1 MEISRKAIMIL
12 KIALYA
18 LQSSKYMVPFRIVL
32 WIASF
37 STRKRDAIIKTNKL
51 QVYIG
56 PKGIAV
62 YCSKFM
68 QYLGKIKKKKKKSC
82 LNSTSEDTYFDYL
95 SPLTFCL
102 LCSLLTKE
110 CLKS

>member
-32 WIASF
+32 WISSF
-37 STRKRDAIIKTNKL
+37 STRKRDTTIKTNKL

-62 YCSKFM
+62 YC
-68 QYLGKIKKKKKKSC
+68 
-82 LNSTSEDTYFDYL
+82 LNSTSEDAYLDYL

-102 LCSLLTKE
+102 LGSLSTKE
-110 CLKS
+110 CLQS

>member
-68 QYLGKIKKKKKKSC
+68 QYLGKIKKKKKKI
-82 LNSTSEDTYFDYL
+82 L
-95 SPLTFCL
+95 SKFYIRRYVF
-102 LCSLLTKE
+102 
-110 CLKS
+110 

>member
-32 WIASF
+32 CIASF

-68 QYLGKIKKKKKKSC
+68 QYLGKIKKKKKI
-82 LNSTSEDTYFDYL
+82 L
-95 SPLTFCL
+95 SKFYIRRYVF
-102 LCSLLTKE
+102 
-110 CLKS
+110 